1 MFEIFTRL
9 DARNVPWRPRPGLQ
23 SSNGGTHRTSVSV
36 LWALAY
42 GLLLMGSWATPTPT
56 TPTWPCSIT
65 DVAQVR
71 LTEQFARR
79 V

>member
-42 GLLLMGSWATPTPT
+42 GLLLMGCCLWALGPHRRP
-56 TPTWPCSIT
+56 PPQRGR
-65 DVAQVR
+65 AR
-71 LTEQFARR
+71 LRM
-79 V
+79 